1 MEVEATERKEM
12 NKERIE
18 ILTQLIPAEVDII
31 ARATN
36 DPGFGWMFVKS
47 CLDLRKP
54 LPHQVS
60 EPQLVRPY
68 LYVRDQ
74 NGDRDA
80 REALIIEQVIA
91 NDEVVYG
98 DGAVHGNPK
107 SEIRNPNLH
116 LPPGHARVLEIHYT
130 ANSFVAPERVLFEY
144 KLDGYDKDWQRDNEN
159 KRVAFYTNLRGP
171 VGFLLKQC
179 ARVTSLRKFGVDE
192 ACPLENHVYWL
203 AYIPIDLFS
212 NISYAHDL
220 QSTTRPLCRLHT
232 HRAAGGNRD
241 HCDPRWHAASRI
253 EQGQK
258 QGSRHP
264 LPEQRQTIDAGMGA
278 LFWR

>member
-47 CLDLRKP
+47 CLDLRKS

-107 SEIRNPNLH
+107 SETRTCICLLATPACWKSTIQPTVSSRRNVSSSN
-116 LPPGHARVLEIHYT
+116 T
-130 ANSFVAPERVLFEY
+130 NSMA
-144 KLDGYDKDWQRDNEN
+144 
-159 KRVAFYTNLRGP
+159 
-171 VGFLLKQC
+171 
-179 ARVTSLRKFGVDE
+179 
-192 ACPLENHVYWL
+192 
-203 AYIPIDLFS
+203 
-212 NISYAHDL
+212 
-220 QSTTRPLCRLHT
+220 TTRIGSATTKTSAWHSTPTC
-232 HRAAGGNRD
+232 GD
-241 HCDPRWHAASRI
+241 RWAFFLNNVP
-253 EQGQK
+253 G
-258 QGSRHP
+258 
-264 LPEQRQTIDAGMGA
+264 
-278 LFWR
+278 